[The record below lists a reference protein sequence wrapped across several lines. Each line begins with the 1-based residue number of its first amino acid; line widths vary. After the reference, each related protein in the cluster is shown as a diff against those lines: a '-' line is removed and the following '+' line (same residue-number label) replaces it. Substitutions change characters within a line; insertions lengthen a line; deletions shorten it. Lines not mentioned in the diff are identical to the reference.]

1 MITNEE
7 IVKKLNDHR
16 DKKAPQ
22 VNDRWIKEKATEL
35 LAFVTEETVLDE
47 LLEKPFKELEITQ
60 KAINSAFAAEAKKK
74 ALEEPQHPT
83 PPTPPTPPTN
93 EPKLPKEVEEFM
105 AKYKADEAKK
115 ALEAK
120 RNGIYDSLKTK
131 VNEAQR
137 NVLKKIV
144 EMQSLTIEDSD
155 EDISDKV
162 METFTDFQKTLAG
175 DITPAAPIG
184 NTKVEDLKKSY
195 EEKMKQHHIGIQ

>member
-35 LAFVTEETVLDE
+35 LALVTEETVLDE
-47 LLEKPFKELEITQ
+47 LLERPFKELEVTQ
-60 KAINSAFAAEAKKK
+60 KAINSAFAAEAKRK
-74 ALEEPQHPT
+74 ALEDQQQPPTLPT
-83 PPTPPTPPTN
+83 PPTPPAN

-144 EMQSLTIEDSD
+144 EMQPLTIEDSD
-155 EDISDKV
+155 EDLSDKV

-175 DITPAAPIG
+175 ETNPTAPRG
-184 NTKVEDLKKSY
+184 NPKEEDLQKSY
-195 EEKMKQHHIGIQ
+195 SEKMKKYRI